1 MKQPAGFTV
10 VELLIVIVILGI
22 LLTLAVVNLTSGQV
36 GARDEERET
45 DTTVIASN
53 LETFYS
59 SGNGT
64 LPAGSYP
71 GVDQLAS
78 ETTFL
83 TALRDLDP
91 SALRAPGYT
100 GGTISLVPATNSV
113 ATTAGVLPQPTNTT
127 YVYQPLLNGALCATT
142 ASKCR
147 SFVLYY
153 RSESTN
159 TVIAVKS
166 KNQ

>member
-1 MKQPAGFTV
+1 MTERGGFTV
-10 VELLIVIVILGI
+10 VELLVVIAIFGI
-22 LLTLAVVNLTSGQV
+22 LLALSVVSLTSAQA

-45 DTTVIASN
+45 DTTIIASN

-59 SGNGT
+59 SGTST

-78 ETTFL
+78 EATFL
-83 TALRDLDP
+83 TALRDLNP
-91 SALRAPGYT
+91 ITLRAPGFV
-100 GGTISLVPATNSV
+100 GAGISLVPATNAT

-147 SFVLYY
+147 SFMLYY
-153 RSESTN
+153 KSESTN
-159 TVIAVKS
+159 TVIGIVS

>member
-1 MKQPAGFTV
+1 MKQNAGFTV
-10 VELLIVIVILGI
+10 VELLVVIVILGI

-36 GARDEERET
+36 GARDEERENDVT
-45 DTTVIASN
+45 IIASN

-59 SGNGT
+59 SGNGA

-71 GVDQLAS
+71 GVDQRAS
-78 ETTFL
+78 DATLL
-83 TALRDLDP
+83 TALRDLEP
-91 SALRAPGYT
+91 ATLRAPGLAS
-100 GGTISLVPATNSV
+100 GISLVPATNAI

-127 YVYQPLLNGALCATT
+127 YVYQPLLNGSLCATT

-153 RSESTN
+153 KSESTN

>member
-1 MKQPAGFTV
+1 MKQNAGFTV
-10 VELLIVIVILGI
+10 VELLVVIVILGI

-36 GARDEERET
+36 GARDEERENDVT
-45 DTTVIASN
+45 IIASN

-59 SGNGT
+59 SGNGA

-78 ETTFL
+78 EATFL

-91 SALRAPGYT
+91 SVLRAPGQT
-100 GGTISLVPATNSV
+100 GSGISLVAATNAI

-127 YVYQPLLNGALCATT
+127 YVYQPLLNSTLCATT

-153 RSESTN
+153 KSEATN
-159 TVIAVKS
+159 TVIALKS

>member
-1 MKQPAGFTV
+1 MKQRAGFTI

-36 GARDEERET
+36 GARDEERKT
-45 DTTVIASN
+45 DTTIIASN

-59 SGNGT
+59 SGTNS
-64 LPAGSYP
+64 LPPGNYP

-78 ETTFL
+78 EATL
-83 TALRDLDP
+83 LAALRDLDP
-91 SALRAPGYT
+91 ATLRAPGFT
-100 GGTISLVPATNSV
+100 GPGISLVAATNAT
-113 ATTAGVLPQPTNTT
+113 ATTAGVLPQPTTTT
-127 YVYQPLLNGALCATT
+127 YVYQPLLNGSLCATT

-153 RSESTN
+153 KSESTN